1 MAKPFGLNYGSEIP
15 LPDMAMYSITFFFK
29 FMLKLIFY
37 FGACGRLVAGIVVVI
52 SWNVGLRERKV
63 TFVVQHERRPA
74 VVLRHPPALQFH
86 GHYLLVRVLG
96 RPSLLPTDD
105 VLHLE
110 GSVNQDMGAV
120 IFSDGVTQTPPRL
133 VLVVEQ
139 LFHRFLLLLRHYLRR
154 TATTDLKLYGQ
165 GCQDPVN
172 CTHGHV
178 FVSKVVY
185 RKLFCVS

>member
-1 MAKPFGLNYGSEIP
+1 
-15 LPDMAMYSITFFFK
+15 
-29 FMLKLIFY
+29 MLKLIFY
-37 FGACGRLVAGIVVVI
+37 FGGCGRLVAGIVAVI

-74 VVLRHPPALQFH
+74 VVLRHPPALRFH
-86 GHYLLVRVLG
+86 GRYLLVRVLG
-96 RPSLLPTDD
+96 GPSLLPTDD

-110 GSVNQDMGAV
+110 GSVNQGMGAV
-120 IFSDGVTQTPPRL
+120 IFSAGVTQTRS

-139 LFHRFLLLLRHYLRR
+139 LFQRFLLLLRHYLRR
-154 TATTDLKLYGQ
+154 TAATGLPPYAQ

-178 FVSKVVY
+178 FVSKLVY
-185 RKLFCVS
+185 RKRFSTMTMRFVKPYNTLAECLLFRRRLRLN